1 MLFRCQQIG
10 TTEIKRCINNWFENQ
25 VFLVLFR
32 CPKTSTKEV
41 CNRLFLTLFR
51 CTKMNPKD
59 GYRCIRNGCENSWF
73 LMLFR
78 CPDLVPLQEEA
89 LVGSC
94 GARNY
99 TGHVRTR
106 APTYLRALVLV
117 VQRSSL
123 ELLWPEPNVLSS
135 LDSWP

>member
-1 MLFRCQQIG
+1 M
-10 TTEIKRCINNWFENQ
+10 
-25 VFLVLFR
+25 
-32 CPKTSTKEV
+32 STKEV

-73 LMLFR
+73 LVLFR

-99 TGHVRTR
+99 
-106 APTYLRALVLV
+106 
-117 VQRSSL
+117 S
-123 ELLWPEPNVLSS
+123 
-135 LDSWP
+135 